1 MSTNNITRN
10 YRSNNSNTGFKMKQ
24 LLRIHDI
31 IKNNITTYSLQK
43 TQDARDDVL
52 SDIKKQANKAIEVYK
67 SMHYTR
73 NSNHIN
79 AVTLYLKIEKLLL
92 TLNTFVEMFDSSIV
106 HNIERFQEHKHINI
120 RKNTRKNSPS
130 EIKEHY
136 RIIKNFA
143 IGFDKKTPSRQSTE
157 LTDVFMVHAKK
168 AHALKNKDVKK
179 DILTILEKVQ
189 SDIYKR
195 DENTIEDYELYVI
208 DDIVDNFKK

>member
-10 YRSNNSNTGFKMKQ
+10 YRSNTSNTGFKMKE

-31 IKNNITTYSLQK
+31 IKDKITTYSLQK

-52 SDIKKQANKAIEVYK
+52 SDIKKQANKAIKVYK

-73 NSNHIN
+73 NVNHMN

-92 TLNTFVEMFDSSIV
+92 KLNTFVEMFDSSIMP
-106 HNIERFQEHKHINI
+106 NIERFQEHKHINT
-120 RKNTRKNSPS
+120 TRKNSPS

-208 DDIVDNFKK
+208 DDIVDNFRK